1 MEKYMLM
8 VLSLIILSLMFH
20 KIGEGMGYIK
30 SLKAVISFLGTT
42 GITVMTADFGRT
54 SMCLLQTS
62 KQKQS
67 LYAFHLQG
75 SLGCDANAGT
85 EGLMKI

>member
-1 MEKYMLM
+1 MA
-8 VLSLIILSLMFH
+8 S
-20 KIGEGMGYIK
+20 IK
-30 SLKAVISFLGTT
+30 SLMDVTFSLGTT
-42 GITVMTADFGRT
+42 GITVMTAGFGRT